1 MHFASR
7 KLYGQLNTLSG
18 VYTDNSYLSK
28 PKENV
33 AANGYLNKPNEYQ
46 YRKTASVTPTRT
58 TAPTVSR
65 FSTEKNSYISPSP
78 TPQPHTPRSERPW
91 RQRLAESSRI
101 RASLGDD
108 YRSRL
113 SSTDSTAAGPRAR
126 TSYTPSFAISYA
138 RPQKEVPPKELMS
151 RSYSPIR
158 PRDEIFKSLTS
169 VEKPPI
175 SKSRTPEVM
184 STSQES
190 LREEK
195 KPHGV
200 SSVPKNP
207 SIRES
212 SLERESEKPRRR
224 SSKGRTAR
232 RNSRQRGYNQSS
244 SSEEELDRSLTRA
257 DAKRRRRRRKE
268 ASVERGAVPPASSTP
283 NGMPK
288 SLDSSQQPSKENDL
302 KITVNQPRP
311 NTSSGGGPKAA
322 VSPPVA
328 VPGKQRGPE
337 ATTSPKPSP
346 AGPIGAAKTPIAA
359 KDAKGVIMVEVSG
372 PTRKDIQNKPSTN
385 ANPPSATTPS
395 AAAVRPQKSND
406 SWSLDDFVEIDSDE
420 SATEASS
427 MMDDESQYSAVVH
440 FKPNKP
446 KVKRVAPVPGLWK
459 VAGADEFISKNK
471 RFVRDQEE
479 QGVIHVW
486 AARNRASVTK
496 RTKATPRK
504 VAAPK
509 PALNKPAETKQDQ
522 MKKDDKKE
530 MKENIPAEDKDQKKS
545 TGPSKFKKLFTAKT
559 RPVVEPAKDEK
570 TEVKVEAKQAAGD
583 KKKEVERKEAIEPK
597 EVKKPEPPKKTQAKS
612 EPQKDEKPVVASPA
626 TKKDEGKVEKVV
638 PKPRILK
645 EEKTQMAATIKSK
658 SSRAEGISAVLLAP
672 MWLSL
677 KNTKKIREKLP
688 VVTQSVSHA
697 FSKRPPPQAAKK
709 TMQQKKKTLSSTSL
723 SCKATVVNNTAC
735 KQELTKK
742 PAQQRAQV
750 IVDKP
755 MLDVNISRVRLRIK
769 RPKHPMPA
777 LEEQPAA
784 SKETSVG
791 REAVRLRS
799 AEEVKRSPLS
809 QTRASEVLD
818 DMRNSEPAHVVR
830 RSSREEDYNSSGYLI
845 LPDQSL
851 LEEYVKRKRGR
862 LERLL
867 SEPIPERDEPR
878 CDSPANST
886 ASELLPACAVRVFER
901 SPHGVPVITTG
912 PSRSV
917 SRLSS
922 VSSVTPTTPTVM
934 LETLTTYNNF
944 NSTPQGFLREP
955 SARIQIAKPIQF
967 DPPKTPFEERLQQQA
982 HAIRKA
988 SAASSI
994 SGDLDRHSSPR
1005 RVSHPTDGMTS
1016 LSTSYTA
1023 AIAANTNPARHE
1035 RYAAH
1040 IPVNKGDSS
1049 GRQSTV
1055 SQDSQHRYVW
1065 DVFIGS
1071 WISHLLL
1078 VDYVK

>member
-1 MHFASR
+1 
-7 KLYGQLNTLSG
+7 
-18 VYTDNSYLSK
+18 
-28 PKENV
+28 
-33 AANGYLNKPNEYQ
+33 
-46 YRKTASVTPTRT
+46 
-58 TAPTVSR
+58 
-65 FSTEKNSYISPSP
+65 
-78 TPQPHTPRSERPW
+78 
-91 RQRLAESSRI
+91 
-101 RASLGDD
+101 
-108 YRSRL
+108 
-113 SSTDSTAAGPRAR
+113 
-126 TSYTPSFAISYA
+126 
-138 RPQKEVPPKELMS
+138 
-151 RSYSPIR
+151 
-158 PRDEIFKSLTS
+158 
-169 VEKPPI
+169 
-175 SKSRTPEVM
+175 M

-195 KPHGV
+195 KLHAGV

-212 SLERESEKPRRR
+212 SLERESEKPKRR

-232 RNSRQRGYNQSS
+232 RNSRQRGYTQSS

-268 ASVERGAVPPASSTP
+268 ASVER
-283 NGMPK
+283 
-288 SLDSSQQPSKENDL
+288 
-302 KITVNQPRP
+302 
-311 NTSSGGGPKAA
+311 
-322 VSPPVA
+322 VSPPV

-337 ATTSPKPSP
+337 GVTSPKPSQ
-346 AGPIGAAKTPIAA
+346 AGPVGAARTPIAA

-372 PTRKDIQNKPSTN
+372 PTKKELQSKPSLN
-385 ANPPSATTPS
+385 ANPPSATAPS
-395 AAAVRPQKSND
+395 AAVRPQK
-406 SWSLDDFVEIDSDE
+406 

-471 RFVRDQEE
+471 RFVRDQDE
-479 QGVIHVW
+479 QGVVHVW

-496 RTKATPRK
+496 RTKVTPKK
-504 VAAPK
+504 VVAPK
-509 PALNKPAETKQDQ
+509 PALNKPAENKQEVV
-522 MKKDDKKE
+522 KKDNKKE

-545 TGPSKFKKLFTAKT
+545 GGPSKIKKLFTAKT
-559 RPVVEPAKDEK
+559 RVVEQAKDEK
-570 TEVKVEAKQAAGD
+570 TEDKVEAKPASGD
-583 KKKEVERKEAIEPK
+583 KKKEMERKEAIESK
-597 EVKKPEPPKKTQAKS
+597 EVKKPEPAKKTQAK
-612 EPQKDEKPVVASPA
+612 DEKPDVAGPA
-626 TKKDEGKVEKVV
+626 TKKDEAKVEKVV

-645 EEKTQMAATIKSK
+645 EEKTQMVATIKSK
-658 SSRAEGISAVLLAP
+658 SSSRAEGISAVLLAP

-697 FSKRPPPQAAKK
+697 FTKRPQPQAAKK
-709 TMQQKKKTLSSTSL
+709 TMQQKKKTSSSASL
-723 SCKATVVNNTAC
+723 SCKATVVNNTDC
-735 KQELTKK
+735 KRELTKK

-755 MLDVNISRVRLRIK
+755 MPDVNISRVRMRVK
-769 RPKHPMPA
+769 RPKHPMYVCPIKQIRFTIAVVTFGARHNMSCSRPA
-777 LEEQPAA
+777 VEEQPAA
-784 SKETSVG
+784 SKETSVS

-886 ASELLPACAVRVFER
+886 ASELLPACAGALCVRACVSKHYAVHIRCGSLAVRVFER

-922 VSSVTPTTPTVM
+922 VSCVTPTTPIVM
-934 LETLTTYNNF
+934 LETLSTYNNF

-988 SAASSI
+988 SASSL
-994 SGDLDRHSSPR
+994 SGDLVRGF
-1005 RVSHPTDGMTS
+1005 V
-1016 LSTSYTA
+1016 
-1023 AIAANTNPARHE
+1023 
-1035 RYAAH
+1035 
-1040 IPVNKGDSS
+1040 
-1049 GRQSTV
+1049 
-1055 SQDSQHRYVW
+1055 
-1065 DVFIGS
+1065 
-1071 WISHLLL
+1071 
-1078 VDYVK
+1078 